1 MYIFISDGGASV
13 IVGDKGV
20 ATPKSVWGGRKGR
33 WSPGRVLGFSCILD
47 TFYDNLKATDLVYF
61 ISWMKTLGGYMHH
74 PQFLLSVQ
82 RIAKLFRKKRVG
94 QAGFSH
100 IMIFYISVN

>member
-1 MYIFISDGGASV
+1 MEMCFLKIPHEQQCYIRYTNTS
-13 IVGDKGV
+13 
-20 ATPKSVWGGRKGR
+20 RR
-33 WSPGRVLGFSCILD
+33 RVLGFSCILD

-61 ISWMKTLGGYMHH
+61 ISWMKTLRGYMHH

-94 QAGFSH
+94 QAGFSQ